1 MPRFL
6 HLADIHLGFDRYDS
20 PQRTQ
25 DFFRA
30 FYDAIETYAIGGKV
44 DFVLLAGDIFEHRQ
58 IKPAVLNQAQ
68 MCLKVLN
75 DAGIP
80 VLAIEG
86 NHDNR
91 PFGSK
96 TSWLRYLADYGL
108 LILLEP
114 DTSHQGEVIYQPWNE
129 EEKRGGYIDLDCG
142 VRVLGS
148 CWYGASA
155 PQAIPQ
161 LADAIKTLPP
171 PPPHTVMMFHHGL
184 EGQIGRYSGALRYGE
199 LLPLKQ
205 AGVDYL
211 ALGHIHKHYTVENWI
226 YNPGSVEANNVEE
239 STYERGVYLVN
250 LTTEGIDAQLK
261 QDYYQRPILRLCIT
275 AKGKETTEEI
285 EAEAIA
291 VVDKAMNSF
300 FTTRGNTPPSDQPIL
315 ELRIEGKVG
324 FNRGDLDVRRLQ
336 QQLKEA
342 SNALIFLLKFEASPV
357 TYRTSLSHQ
366 SSQSDIEQEIFSDII
381 AANVNFQNQGQM
393 VSQGLSDLKTRCVD
407 GQSEEEL
414 YLFIDQL
421 LQASPSE

>member
-184 EGQIGRYSGALRYGE
+184 EGQIGR
-199 LLPLKQ
+199 
-205 AGVDYL
+205 
-211 ALGHIHKHYTVENWI
+211 
-226 YNPGSVEANNVEE
+226 
-239 STYERGVYLVN
+239 
-250 LTTEGIDAQLK
+250 
-261 QDYYQRPILRLCIT
+261 
-275 AKGKETTEEI
+275 
-285 EAEAIA
+285 
-291 VVDKAMNSF
+291 
-300 FTTRGNTPPSDQPIL
+300 
-315 ELRIEGKVG
+315 
-324 FNRGDLDVRRLQ
+324 
-336 QQLKEA
+336 
-342 SNALIFLLKFEASPV
+342 
-357 TYRTSLSHQ
+357 
-366 SSQSDIEQEIFSDII
+366 
-381 AANVNFQNQGQM
+381 
-393 VSQGLSDLKTRCVD
+393 
-407 GQSEEEL
+407 
-414 YLFIDQL
+414 
-421 LQASPSE
+421 